1 MVLHRRTP
9 NISCAGRLCRP
20 MLGKGMGSVI
30 LNTGG
35 TGGGSSY
42 DSPQDYA
49 ETTGRGLGRG
59 HMADK
64 LSKLIVKPISKKPK
78 NINFSM

>member
-1 MVLHRRTP
+1 
-9 NISCAGRLCRP
+9 

-30 LNTGG
+30 LNQGG
-35 TGGGSSY
+35 TGSGSAY

-49 ETTGRGLGRG
+49 ETTGRGLGKVDI
-59 HMADK
+59 ADK

-78 NINFSM
+78 NIHFSM

>member
-1 MVLHRRTP
+1 MVFHRRSP
-9 NISCAGRLCRP
+9 NISCAGRICRP

-30 LNTGG
+30 LNQGG